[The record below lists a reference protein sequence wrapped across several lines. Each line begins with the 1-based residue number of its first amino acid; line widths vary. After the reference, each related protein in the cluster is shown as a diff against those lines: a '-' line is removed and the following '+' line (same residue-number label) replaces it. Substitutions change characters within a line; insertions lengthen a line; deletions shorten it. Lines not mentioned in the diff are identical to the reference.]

1 MRKGLF
7 KIYNLIAAYP
17 VLALLCI
24 AIGLLVY
31 IGGQYKPVE
40 QSFAREQAALMQ
52 LKQKAKE
59 LEKDL
64 VELEIIDLAK
74 RYALFNQ
81 DFLGAQEL
89 ESETVF
95 GHIESSLNAYG
106 WQLERTEAVLLDD
119 EKSGAGSKNGS
130 DLEAVMLQIEAVS
143 LRQTDSAGEPFLPL
157 YSATQAMRLMW
168 ARPPTKEYQRIKLS
182 RLEEGYRLE
191 ASIFMPLR
199 DVNSADEVKK
209 ESI

>member
-64 VELEIIDLAK
+64 VELH
-74 RYALFNQ
+74 R
-81 DFLGAQEL
+81 
-89 ESETVF
+89 
-95 GHIESSLNAYG
+95 
-106 WQLERTEAVLLDD
+106 ERNIYKPGCVA
-119 EKSGAGSKNGS
+119 
-130 DLEAVMLQIEAVS
+130 I
-143 LRQTDSAGEPFLPL
+143 TDSF
-157 YSATQAMRLMW
+157 
-168 ARPPTKEYQRIKLS
+168 
-182 RLEEGYRLE
+182 
-191 ASIFMPLR
+191 
-199 DVNSADEVKK
+199 V
-209 ESI
+209 